1 MKKGEFEG
9 IIFTLKDKDG
19 HTIFKWKGPQE
30 YQPSVHK
37 RFIEANNTI
46 IQPSTSVSETVK
58 SLFRS
63 IAEVILDTSQNQA
76 MPKKG
81 HGKKDKGKQGEKGQV
96 LTNEHKVT
104 ILYIFS
110 HLIICSVLKAIIV
123 YGIEKALEKFN
134 TLEVYHEQGTLGR

>member
-1 MKKGEFEG
+1 MKKGELEG

-19 HTIFKWKGPQE
+19 HTICKWKGPQE

-37 RFIEANNTI
+37 RFIEANDTI

-58 SLFRS
+58 SIFRS

-81 HGKKDKGKQGEKGQV
+81 HGKGDEKGKKGEKGQV
-96 LTNEHKVT
+96 LTNEHKV
-104 ILYIFS
+104 ILISFIYI
-110 HLIICSVLKAIIV
+110 LI
-123 YGIEKALEKFN
+123 
-134 TLEVYHEQGTLGR
+134 